1 MQRVKGLLFILGVA
15 LLVFFVTREVY
26 REEAPAPAVE
36 AEVLLERVRPVLKL
50 TTVEGDLVELFSH
63 SDHSGWALAIPYLT
77 EKRALLRVKARVSVG
92 YDLNGMRV
100 TTDEA
105 RRTITLEAPPE
116 PMVLGVEHD
125 VDWYD
130 MEQGL
135 FNSFDPE
142 ELTAISAQAKQRILD
157 RVPQSGL
164 FAQAAAQRDQM
175 VTVVRAMV
183 ESAGWRL
190 ELGPG
195 AAQPQRTID

>member
-1 MQRVKGLLFILGVA
+1 MQRIKGLLLLLGVA
-15 LLVFFVTREVY
+15 LLVFFITREAY
-26 REEAPAPAVE
+26 RDETAPPDVKAD
-36 AEVLLERVRPVLKL
+36 VLLERVRPVLKL

-63 SDHSGWALAIPYLT
+63 RDNSDWALAIPYLT

-92 YDLNGMRV
+92 YDLNGMRI

-130 MEQGL
+130 LDQGL
-135 FNSFDPE
+135 FNSFTPE
-142 ELTAISAQAKQRILD
+142 ELTMISAQAKQRMLD
-157 RVPQSGL
+157 RLPQSDL
-164 FAQAAAQRDQM
+164 YAQAAAQREQM

-183 ESAGWRL
+183 ESAGWKL

-195 AAQPQRTID
+195 AAAPQRTID